1 MNKTH
6 LSALLIGTCLGLV
19 AQERPI
25 AFTNAYIIPV
35 EGTDLVKG
43 TLLIKGGRLPL

>member
-25 AFTNAYIIPV
+25 AFTNAYIIP
-35 EGTDLVKG
+35 
-43 TLLIKGGRLPL
+43 I